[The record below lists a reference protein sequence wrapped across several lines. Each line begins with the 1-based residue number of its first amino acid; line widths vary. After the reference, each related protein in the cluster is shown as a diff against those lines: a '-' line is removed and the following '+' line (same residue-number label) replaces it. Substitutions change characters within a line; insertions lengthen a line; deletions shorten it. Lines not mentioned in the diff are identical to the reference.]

1 MVLRQFSTLVTIPAA
16 CSSVNLSVVVI
27 FSHRPLE
34 RLERLQFA
42 MTERFTLER
51 TSGIVTSVENCARNV
66 Y

>member
-1 MVLRQFSTLVTIPAA
+1 MPDVR
-16 CSSVNLSVVVI
+16 SSVNLSVVVI

-51 TSGIVTSVENCARNV
+51 AGGIVTSVEKCGRTV
-66 Y
+66 